1 MMKEFEVVYTYLNGC
16 AGAAYPQKTVEEVE
30 AESAD
35 AYIRAKHSVDYDKF
49 TKETDG
55 DTTVYRYDNGTVTY
69 IYELTE
75 I

>member
-1 MMKEFEVVYTYLNGC
+1 MKEFEVLCTYLNGC
-16 AGAAYPQKTVEEVE
+16 AGAAFPQKSVEEVE

-35 AYIRAKHSVDYDKF
+35 AYLRAKHKVDYDKF
-49 TKETDG
+49 TKEVDG
-55 DTTVYRYDNGTVTY
+55 DTVTFRYDNGTVTY